1 MRLSSVSPLLFRPP
15 RHFAT
20 SHCHRPVCSILH
32 PTDILVVERF
42 LRRHQMYQKGQRVE
56 TADGNYS
63 ESVRGVGEKTEEIL
77 RRESSMYI

>member
-1 MRLSSVSPLLFRPP
+1 
-15 RHFAT
+15 
-20 SHCHRPVCSILH
+20 
-32 PTDILVVERF
+32 
-42 LRRHQMYQKGQRVE
+42 MYQKGQRVE